1 MEEEDELWSG
11 ATWCDSSCIYYFCI
25 YVFVTFK
32 YVCALHKLLKIHL
45 HITYTYSYST
55 FTFNIRFRALRALLC
70 LCHSHLLIRP
80 AAFDFCVSCQMYLQL
95 QHFIIINARE
105 HVYSPCVSVYLY
117 LCISCAL
124 LPMTASSVWQY
135 FVILNYIKSIL
146 NKSQVCPFLK
156 QKTLIRTVEREF
168 FLSSI
173 NSYNRICTLKCDCCL
188 NSRQK
193 L

>member
-55 FTFNIRFRALRALLC
+55 FTFTFTF
-70 LCHSHLLIRP
+70 
-80 AAFDFCVSCQMYLQL
+80 AFV
-95 QHFIIINARE
+95 
-105 HVYSPCVSVYLY
+105 PCEPCFVSVIRICLFGQQLSTFVCPVKCICSYSTSLSSMLGSMYTLLVYLCICI
-117 LCISCAL
+117 CISCAL

-135 FVILNYIKSIL
+135 FVILNSIL

-168 FLSSI
+168 YLSSI
-173 NSYNRICTLKCDCCL
+173 TLKFDCCL